1 MKTLFQTG
9 MVLAC
14 VLLTGCGGSGTYT
27 STTYAPAKVPP
38 SSSAYLRA
46 GDRITVQLTGVPDGG
61 YLNEKQIPASGQLSL
76 PYLDQPFQAV
86 GVTPSDLAEQITAA
100 YKAQKIYR
108 SPVVTVLAEVQYV
121 NVGGEVRSPANVP
134 YRPDATVM
142 SIINTC
148 GGFTEFANRR
158 SVRVI
163 RGGQVIYV
171 NCNKA
176 MTDPGADPP
185 VYPGDQI
192 IVPRTIL

>member
-1 MKTLFQTG
+1 MKTLFWTG
-9 MVLAC
+9 TVFAC

-27 STTYAPAKVPP
+27 SPTYAPSKVPP
-38 SSSAYLRA
+38 SASAFLRV
-46 GDRITVQLTGVPDGG
+46 GDKITIQLTGVPDGG
-61 YLNEKQIPASGQLSL
+61 FLVEKQIPASGQIMLN
-76 PYLDQPFQAV
+76 YLDQPFQAA
-86 GVTPSDLAEQITAA
+86 GLSPADLAEQITAA
-100 YKAQKIYR
+100 YKTQKIYK
-108 SPVVTVLAEVQYV
+108 SPVVTVIPEVQYID
-121 NVGGEVRSPANVP
+121 VGGEVRGPSNVP

-142 SIINTC
+142 STINTC

-158 SVRVI
+158 SVRII

-192 IVPRTIL
+192 VVPRTIL